1 MNSNMKG
8 ILGSSFYELPPPSFL
23 LILEIKLF
31 GEPRE
36 KISRPHH
43 LFSFFPTT
51 QPNTLQKVF
60 VPIFSQKVSIHP
72 ISSSNRHTLR
82 GKRGGGGGKW
92 PWEFIF
98 VLKPQP
104 RATKFIQVQTKE
116 IFHPFLPKTSFL
128 PSIYPLKKITYLD
141 GSKSTR
147 GSFM

>member
-23 LILEIKLF
+23 LILERKLF
-31 GEPRE
+31 DELRE

-72 ISSSNRHTLR
+72 ISPSNRHTLR
-82 GKRGGGGGKW
+82 GKRGGGGEGNDLESSFLFWNHNLEPQNLSKSK
-92 PWEFIF
+92 PKKFSIHF
-98 VLKPQP
+98 FLKPH
-104 RATKFIQVQTKE
+104 F
-116 IFHPFLPKTSFL
+116 FHPFIPW
-128 PSIYPLKKITYLD
+128 KKLLI
-141 GSKSTR
+141 
-147 GSFM
+147 